1 MARKSPQYL
10 PRIKNYLLPPGRT
23 LTPMKALKLWG
34 CSRLAVYIN
43 RLRKMGYKIKTEMV
57 YLKNGK
63 QYAKYSMP

>member
-34 CSRLAVYIN
+34 CFRLSVYIC

-63 QYAKYSMP
+63 QHAKYSMP

>member
-23 LTPMKALKLWG
+23 LTPMKALKLWN
-34 CSRLAVYIN
+34 CMRLAIYIN
-43 RLRKMGYKIKTEMV
+43 RLRKMGYNIKTEMV

-63 QYAKYSMP
+63 QYAKYSMI